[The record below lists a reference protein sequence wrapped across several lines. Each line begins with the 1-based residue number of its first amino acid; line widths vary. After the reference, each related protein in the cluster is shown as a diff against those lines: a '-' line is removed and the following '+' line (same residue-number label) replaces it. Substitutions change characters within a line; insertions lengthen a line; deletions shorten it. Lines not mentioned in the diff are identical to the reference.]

1 MEYEDLGIE
10 FGIDFEG
17 GSSEEDA
24 ETIKSKRSKKKKKKR
39 STSSRRGSIGGR
51 SDNGFATPGVGGGND
66 ANV

>member
-1 MEYEDLGIE
+1 MK

-17 GSSEEDA
+17 GQLEDIDDDA

-39 STSSRRGSIGGR
+39 ATSSRRSSIGGR
-51 SDNGFATPGVGGGND
+51 SDNGFANSSRSPND